1 MAIQKSI
8 IWKQVPLEKA
18 YLKIL
23 RECSKTFPEI
33 VLGVFTCKESKDLEE
48 GYIYTISVPVPE
60 DIISSMFSEEVLKQ
74 PDISN
79 MLQSY
84 IYLKTL
90 PEYSDTL
97 DV

>member
-8 IWKQVPLEKA
+8 TWKQIPLEKA

-33 VLGVFTCKESKDLEE
+33 IIGVFTCKESKDAEE
-48 GYIYTISVPVPE
+48 GYIYTIPVPVPE
-60 DIISSMFSEEVLKQ
+60 DIVLSMFSEDVLKQ
-74 PDISN
+74 PNISN

-84 IYLKTL
+84 LYLKSL
-90 PEYSDTL
+90 EEYSNTL